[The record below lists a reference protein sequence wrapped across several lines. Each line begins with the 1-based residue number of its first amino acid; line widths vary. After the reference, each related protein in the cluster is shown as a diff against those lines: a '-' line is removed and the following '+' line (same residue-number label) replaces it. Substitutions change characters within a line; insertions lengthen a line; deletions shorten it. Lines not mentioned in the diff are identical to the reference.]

1 MTTRK
6 QLTLHLDDATARA
19 LDHEAK
25 LRGLTLSR
33 AANDSLKRVLI
44 QERGDAITDTIKAR
58 LDRLD
63 QRDLARGRELVLIK
77 EALLL
82 FVRLWLTYAGPLD
95 SDEEGGDVEARFEA
109 YLDALAAGVAG

>member
-44 QERGDAITDTIKAR
+44 HERGEAITDTIKAR

-82 FVRLWLTYAGPLD
+82 FVRLWLTYAGPLE
-95 SDEEGGDVEARFEA
+95 SEEGSDDVEGRFEA
-109 YLDALAAGVAG
+109 YLDALAVGVAG

>member
-33 AANDSLKRVLI
+33 AANDRLKRVLI
-44 QERGDAITDTIKAR
+44 QERADAITDTIKAR

-95 SDEEGGDVEARFEA
+95 SDEDGGEVEARFEA